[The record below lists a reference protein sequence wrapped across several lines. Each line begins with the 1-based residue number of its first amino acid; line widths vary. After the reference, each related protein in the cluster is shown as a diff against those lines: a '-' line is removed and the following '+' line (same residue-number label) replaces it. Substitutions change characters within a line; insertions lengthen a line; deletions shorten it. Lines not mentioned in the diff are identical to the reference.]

1 MDWEQWSRQ
10 WKRWCTIRAWPFL
23 IAGVVCIIIFSVQNF
38 SHIKTFVSGAA
49 HAPSADQFYTCPMH
63 PQVRESKP
71 GDCPICGM
79 RLVPVATSSSVDGRQ
94 SSVKAA
100 TDDAVSI
107 SPERQQLIGVKTEV
121 VERRPAIREI
131 RTVGRVAFDPDLL
144 VAQREY
150 VTALRLNDRRLQEG
164 AEAHLRHMG
173 ISDGE
178 LSRLRATRKVPTN
191 LYLPQPGEPVWIYA
205 PLYEHELPYVQLG
218 ATARIT
224 LPTGDTT
231 FTGTVRS
238 INPVIDPKT
247 RSAHARIEAPG
258 AGGILRP
265 ETFVNATIQ
274 VGYGEHLVVPTSA
287 LIDSGTRKVVI
298 VQTAPGDF
306 VPRAVQ
312 TGPSLGDAYVITAGL
327 TEGER
332 IVTSAAFLVDS
343 ESRLKA
349 ALQGGATPAGGQ
361 EGHQH

>member
-1 MDWEQWSRQ
+1 MNL
-10 WKRWCTIRAWPFL
+10 RATLYAYRKPILGCVIL
-23 IAGVVCIIIFSVQNF
+23 IALATVASLVREHVVGNRVL
-38 SHIKTFVSGAA
+38 
-49 HAPSADQFYTCPMH
+49 PSTIHHPPSTAVYTCPMH

-79 RLVPVATSSSVDGRQ
+79 RLVQQQLPVTSGQLPVTD
-94 SSVKAA
+94 KAEKA
-100 TDDAVSI
+100 GSRSLETGNAVFI

-150 VTALRLNDRRLQEG
+150 VTALRLDDRRLQEG

-178 LSRLRATRKVPTN
+178 LAQLRATRKVPTN
-191 LYLPQPGEPVWIYA
+191 LYLPEPGEPVWIYA

-218 ATARIT
+218 ATALIT

-349 ALQGGATPAGGQ
+349 ALQG
-361 EGHQH
+361 HKH

>member
-1 MDWEQWSRQ
+1 MPR
-10 WKRWCTIRAWPFL
+10 RTL
-23 IAGVVCIIIFSVQNF
+23 FSVGTAILVVAAGILLGRHFFFPHAAQH
-38 SHIKTFVSGAA
+38 SGTSAHQHIGT
-49 HAPSADQFYTCPMH
+49 SAQVFTCPMH

-79 RLVPVATSSSVDGRQ
+79 RLVPVETAPPAADVTSDQGPATS
-94 SSVKAA
+94 
-100 TDDAVSI
+100 DAVFI

-150 VTALRLNDRRLQEG
+150 VTALRLSDRRLQEG

-178 LSRLRATRKVPTN
+178 LAQLRATRKVPTN
-191 LYLPQPGEPVWIYA
+191 LYLPKPGEPVWIYA

-218 ATARIT
+218 ATAFIT

-258 AGGILRP
+258 AGGVLRP

-287 LIDSGTRKVVI
+287 LIDSGMRKVVI

-349 ALQGGATPAGGQ
+349 ALQG
-361 EGHQH
+361 EHRH